1 MCYLLLLISPIST
14 FHNRLKGKASQ
25 EGIHLYKKPKACEA
39 ARLINGRLFFW
50 RNKMKLKSIW
60 TIPVSFAEVV
70 AMFLVSYF
78 KKYFECAY
86 SAVKAQSGTD
96 QIEKGISA
104 VAGAQLTYQVVLTVF
119 SIVMFLL
126 ICAVVFNTVTFIKNN
141 FFKGASK

>member
-1 MCYLLLLISPIST
+1 
-14 FHNRLKGKASQ
+14 
-25 EGIHLYKKPKACEA
+25 
-39 ARLINGRLFFW
+39 
-50 RNKMKLKSIW
+50 MKLKSIW
-60 TIPVSFAEVV
+60 IIPVSAIEVV
-70 AMFLVSYF
+70 AMFFVSFF

-104 VAGAQLTYQVVLTVF
+104 VAGTEFMYQAIVVAIFV
-119 SIVMFLL
+119 IMFLL